1 MDEDLL
7 HALLGVLAENE
18 ARWRLNRL
26 NASKNGASAPL
37 RRLGRACPP
46 PSPRF
51 SFCGQILASLL
62 AERFFMRGAG
72 GFTVLLRCARPSR
85 ARPCLLIFAKYRS
98 APLTSAEGVSPL
110 PSPQGEAQAPNYVGV
125 PSLMLE
131 QKRKAPRE
139 ECFCRT
145 CKTAQDPRRSY
156 GVGMV

>member
-1 MDEDLL
+1 MSIAKDKT
-7 HALLGVLAENE
+7 GNFC
-18 ARWRLNRL
+18 
-26 NASKNGASAPL
+26 KNGASAPL

-51 SFCGQILASLL
+51 SFCGQILAPLL
-62 AERFFMRGAG
+62 AERSIMRGAG
-72 GFTVLLRCARPSR
+72 GFTVSLRCARPSR

-98 APLTSAEGVSPL
+98 APSHLCGGVSPL
-110 PSPQGEAQAPNYVGV
+110 PSPQGEAQAPWQTIAS
-125 PSLMLE
+125 SLMLE